1 MRTRALLAF
10 AVAAAIANDAS
21 AQKAP
26 ETDDQKVLYAA
37 GALLAQNVKDW
48 NLKPEELIF
57 VVQGLQDVAS
67 GKKPAVNLDELR
79 PKIQA
84 FSKARAAT
92 AAVAEKKAAEPFLQK
107 AAAEKGAKKTAS
119 GLVIQSQKAGSGA
132 SPKESD
138 RVKVHYHGTLL
149 DGSVFDSSVDRGE
162 PVTFPLNGVIPC
174 WTEGLQLMKVGEK
187 AKLVCP
193 SEIAYGDTGAP
204 PRIKPGATLVFD
216 VELLGIEP
224 AAKLAEPAP
233 TP

>member
-224 AAKLAEPAP
+224 AAKPAEPAP